1 MDVAS
6 LKTYIYD
13 EDLSEQVL
21 ESIGC
26 HSIRKHGNDYITCG
40 NKDGDNQNAITLYLN
55 ENLTVVNYTRCLS
68 KTKRTTDI
76 IDLVMFN
83 EDLTFPEA
91 LKFVCNELGL
101 DFYNSDLEDIP
112 ESLQII
118 KMLQE
123 MNTGTEQEDNEPL
136 KPINEKILSYYIP
149 YGNKMWEEEDGI
161 SLEIQ
166 EEFFIGFDPCTNYIT
181 IPIYDELGSLVG
193 VKGRY
198 YGKPDKVHPKYTALE
213 KYSKGRVLYGYWQ
226 NKDYIK
232 SNKFIYIVESEKS
245 ILKLAEF
252 GVRNAV
258 STGGKKITKYQ
269 IEMIVRTGCT
279 PILSYDK
286 DVNEDELNY
295 IANMFMDG
303 INVYAIIDKN
313 NLLNK
318 KESPMDRQEIW
329 EVLKKD
335 SIYRIR

>member
-101 DFYNSDLEDIP
+101 DFYNSGLEDIP

-213 KYSKGRVLYGYWQ
+213 KYRKGRVFYGYWQ
-226 NKDYIK
+226 NKDDIK
-232 SNKFIYIVESEKS
+232 SNKLIYIVESEKS

-318 KESPMDRQEIW
+318 KESPMDRQEVW

>member
-6 LKTYIYD
+6 LKEYIFN
-13 EDLSEQVL
+13 EDLSKQVL

-26 HSIRKHGNDYITCG
+26 HSIRKHGNEYFTCG

-55 ENLTVVNYTRCLS
+55 ENLTVINYTRCLS

-83 EDLTFPEA
+83 EELTFPES

-101 DFYNSDLEDIP
+101 DFYNSSIEDIP

-118 KMLQE
+118 KMLQD
-123 MNTGTEQEDNEPL
+123 MNTNTEFEDNEPL

-149 YGNKMWEEEDGI
+149 YGNKMWEEEDNI
-161 SLEIQ
+161 SLGIQ
-166 EEFFIGFDPCTNYIT
+166 EEFSIGFDPCTNYIT
-181 IPIYDELGSLVG
+181 IPIYDEIGSLVG
-193 VKGRY
+193 IKGRY
-198 YGKPDKVHPKYTALE
+198 YGSPDEYHPKYLSLE
-213 KYSKGRVLYGYWQ
+213 RYSKGRVLYGYWQ
-226 NKDYIK
+226 NKNYIK
-232 SNKFIYIVESEKS
+232 NNKFLYVVESEKS

-252 GVRNAV
+252 GIRNAV
-258 STGGKKITKYQ
+258 ATGGKKISKYQ
-269 IEMIVRTGCT
+269 IEMISRTGCI

-286 DVNEDELNY
+286 DCDEVELNS

-313 NLLNK
+313 NLLNE

-329 EVLKKD
+329 EILKKNNT
-335 SIYRIR
+335 YRIR

>member
-6 LKTYIYD
+6 LKEYIFN
-13 EDLSEQVL
+13 EDLSKQVL

-55 ENLTVVNYTRCLS
+55 ENLTVINYTRCLS

-83 EDLTFPEA
+83 ENLSFPEA

-101 DFYNSDLEDIP
+101 DFYNSAIEDIP

-118 KMLQE
+118 KMLQD
-123 MNTGTEQEDNEPL
+123 MNTNTELEDNEPL

-149 YGNKMWEEEDGI
+149 YGNKMWEEEDSI
-161 SLEIQ
+161 SLETQ
-166 EEFFIGFDPCTNYIT
+166 EEFSIGFDPHTNYIT

-198 YGKPDKVHPKYTALE
+198 YGKPDDLHSKYTYLE
-213 KYSKGRVLYGYWQ
+213 RCNKSRLLYGYWQ
-226 NKDYIK
+226 NKNYIK
-232 SNKFIYIVESEKS
+232 NSKFLYVVESEKS

-252 GVRNAV
+252 GIRNAV
-258 STGGKKITKYQ
+258 ATGGKKISKYQ

-286 DVNEDELNY
+286 DCDETELNS
-295 IANMFMDG
+295 IANMFIDG

-313 NLLNK
+313 NLLNE

-329 EVLKKD
+329 EILKKD
-335 SIYRIR
+335 NIYRIR

>member
-101 DFYNSDLEDIP
+101 DFYNSGLEDIP

-181 IPIYDELGSLVG
+181 IPIYDELGSLIG

-318 KESPMDRQEIW
+318 KESPMDRQEVW

>member
-40 NKDGDNQNAITLYLN
+40 NKDGDNQNSITLYLN

-101 DFYNSDLEDIP
+101 DFYNSGLEDIP

-318 KESPMDRQEIW
+318 KESPMDRQEVW

>member
-1 MDVAS
+1 MDVVS

-26 HSIRKHGNDYITCG
+26 HSIKRHGNDYITCG

-101 DFYNSDLEDIP
+101 DFYNSGLEDVP

-118 KMLQE
+118 KMLQD
-123 MNTGTEQEDNEPL
+123 MKVNSEQEDNEPL
-136 KPINEKILSYYIP
+136 KPVNEKILSYYIP
-149 YGNKMWEEEDGI
+149 YGNKMWEDEDGI
-161 SLEIQ
+161 SLETQ
-166 EEFFIGFDPCTNYIT
+166 EEFCIGFDPCTNYIT

-198 YGKPDKVHPKYTALE
+198 YGTPDKVHPKYTALE

-226 NKDYIK
+226 NKEYIK
-232 SNKFIYIVESEKS
+232 NSRFLYVVESEKN
-245 ILKLAEF
+245 ILKLAEL
-252 GVRNAV
+252 GVRNV
-258 STGGKKITKYQ
+258 ISTGGKKITKYQ
-269 IEMIVRTGCT
+269 IEMIVRTGCI

-295 IANMFMDG
+295 IASLFIDG
-303 INVYAIIDKN
+303 IDVYAIIDKN
-313 NLLNK
+313 NLLEQ
-318 KESPMDRQEIW
+318 KESPSDNPNKWMQL
-329 EVLKKD
+329 VKNN
-335 SIYRIR
+335 IYKIK